1 MAIGQPLFTSI
12 RASQPKLV
20 TTECATC
27 QMQIEHGTSMKTI
40 HPAELLLQA
49 YKPAAQ
55 GASFDSTRQR

>member
-1 MAIGQPLFTSI
+1 
-12 RASQPKLV
+12 
-20 TTECATC
+20 
-27 QMQIEHGTSMKTI
+27 MQIEHGTSMKTI